1 MLCGYPQAL
10 KISLFYM
17 REEKRKKILNNFA
30 RLFQT
35 QAKIPTIFKRNNK
48 FTEQV
53 YCQVWLENEI
63 QTVTF

>member
-1 MLCGYPQAL
+1 
-10 KISLFYM
+10 M
-17 REEKRKKILNNFA
+17 REEKKRKQLNNFA

-35 QAKIPTIFKRNNK
+35 QAKTPTIFQMNNK

-53 YCQVWLENEI
+53 YCQVWLENDT

>member
-1 MLCGYPQAL
+1 MLCGYPQKL

-17 REEKRKKILNNFA
+17 REEKKRKLNNFA

-35 QAKIPTIFKRNNK
+35 QAKTPTIFQMNSK

-53 YCQVWLENEI
+53 YCQVWLENDT